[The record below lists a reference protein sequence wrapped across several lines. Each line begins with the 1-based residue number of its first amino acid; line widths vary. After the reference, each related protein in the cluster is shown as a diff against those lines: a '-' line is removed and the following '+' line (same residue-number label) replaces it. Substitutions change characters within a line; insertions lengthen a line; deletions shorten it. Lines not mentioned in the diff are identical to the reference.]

1 MNKWFIFYQSELILT
16 AENEIPV
23 GEVPP
28 FPLEPWH
35 RRQTLPS
42 LEGTAC
48 VAVEIDHPIS
58 PDTGF
63 HQLALRQSFEVLSRA
78 DYRMAGKRV
87 SYFIGTAA
95 RIIVDRVE
103 LRSNHIPIFRRSARN
118 ANESIGLRRVPL

>member
-1 MNKWFIFYQSELILT
+1 MASAANFAK
-16 AENEIPV
+16 
-23 GEVPP
+23 
-28 FPLEPWH
+28 
-35 RRQTLPS
+35 

-63 HQLALRQSFEVLSRA
+63 HQLALRQSLRSCRVRIIAWQE
-78 DYRMAGKRV
+78 KHV

-103 LRSNHIPIFRRSARN
+103 LRSNHIPIFRGSARN